1 MGMDFKVRFRNRVL
15 AACGLA
21 LLFVSG
27 GWAAPSSHHR
37 IDATTRASIDRQA
50 PKLLKEKGVTHV
62 GYYGFTID
70 RKGHVLDAWVVRSAG
85 VARLDRMAL
94 AMIRKAVLKRRP
106 AHAPARLQ
114 FVVPI
119 EFHKNGTAGTPNAR

>member
-1 MGMDFKVRFRNRVL
+1 MVFKASSRNRLL
-15 AACGLA
+15 AACCLA

-27 GWAAPSSHHR
+27 GSAAAPSHHR
-37 IDATTRASIDRQA
+37 IDAKTRAAIDRQA
-50 PKLLKEKGVTHV
+50 QALLKRRGVTHV

-94 AMIRKAVLKRRP
+94 AMIHKATLKHRP
-106 AHAPARLQ
+106 AHAPAVLQ

-119 EFHKNGTAGTPNAR
+119 EFHRNGTAGAPNAR